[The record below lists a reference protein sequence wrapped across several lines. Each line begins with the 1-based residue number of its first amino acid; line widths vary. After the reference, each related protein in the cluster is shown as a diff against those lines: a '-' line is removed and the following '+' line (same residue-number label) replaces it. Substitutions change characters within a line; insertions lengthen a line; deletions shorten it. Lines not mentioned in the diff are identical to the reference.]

1 MKRQSLLSCLIFLVV
16 CIMIASSYTQA
27 SAYTVRKAAY
37 AGRFYPATS
46 EELTKTIAQFTRT
59 AQASPVKFPKD
70 KQLKALIL
78 PHAGY
83 VYSGQTAAYAALVL
97 SGRYFSKVFLMGP
110 DHRVGFP
117 GASVST
123 ADAYETPLGTI
134 RLSEDASR
142 LRKTGSLFTYN
153 AASDEA
159 EHSVEVVLPFLQ
171 TYIKE
176 FSLVPVVMGPG
187 DINAYVKAMEPLVD
201 DKTLLVASSD
211 LSHYLPQDA
220 AKARDASTIDMIK
233 KLKREGLTPESNRA
247 CGAIPIRVI
256 LEFARKNQWDP
267 VLLHYATSGDASGEY
282 GRVVGYA
289 AIAFF
294 GGQPMDKHFTKEQ
307 GMALVALAR
316 RTIQENLGVQAPS
329 NPKLAEALADEALTV
344 KAGTFVTLTMNGQL
358 RGCIGSL
365 EAREPLVEGVKHNAL
380 NAAFRDPRFSAL
392 TKKELGN
399 VHVEVSILTD
409 PKPLAY
415 TDSKDLLK
423 KLRPGIDG
431 VIIREGYAGS
441 TFLPQV
447 WEQLPDKEEFL
458 AHLCMKAGLGND
470 EWKKGKLEVQ
480 TYQVQYFEEEK

>member
-1 MKRQSLLSCLIFLVV
+1 
-16 CIMIASSYTQA
+16 
-27 SAYTVRKAAY
+27 
-37 AGRFYPATS
+37 
-46 EELTKTIAQFTRT
+46 
-59 AQASPVKFPKD
+59 
-70 KQLKALIL
+70 
-78 PHAGY
+78 
-83 VYSGQTAAYAALVL
+83 
-97 SGRYFSKVFLMGP
+97 MGP

-123 ADAYETPLGTI
+123 ADAYETPLGII
-134 RLSEDASR
+134 RLSADASR
-142 LRKTGSLFTYN
+142 LRKTGLPFTYN

-159 EHSVEVVLPFLQ
+159 EHSVEVVVPFLQ
-171 TYIKE
+171 TYMGE
-176 FSLVPVVMGPG
+176 FSLIPVVMGPG
-187 DINAYVKAMEPLVD
+187 DINAYVKAMEPFVD
-201 DKTLLVASSD
+201 DNTLLVASSD

-220 AKARDASTIDMIK
+220 AKVRDAQTIDMIRQ
-233 KLKREGLTPESNRA
+233 LRGEGLTPESNRA

-256 LEFARKNQWDP
+256 LEFARKNRWEP

-294 GGQPMDKHFTKEQ
+294 GGQPMDKRFTKEQ
-307 GMALVALAR
+307 GMALVELAR
-316 RTIQENLGVQAPS
+316 RTIQENLGVQVPA
-329 NPKLAEALADEALTV
+329 NPKLAEALTDAALKV

-365 EAREPLVEGVKHNAL
+365 EPREPLAEGVKHNAL

-392 TKKELGN
+392 TKKELEK

-431 VIIREGYAGS
+431 VIIREGYAGA

-458 AHLCMKAGLGND
+458 AHLCMKAGLVPD

>member
-1 MKRQSLLSCLIFLVV
+1 
-16 CIMIASSYTQA
+16 
-27 SAYTVRKAAY
+27 
-37 AGRFYPATS
+37 
-46 EELTKTIAQFTRT
+46 
-59 AQASPVKFPKD
+59 
-70 KQLKALIL
+70 
-78 PHAGY
+78 
-83 VYSGQTAAYAALVL
+83 
-97 SGRYFSKVFLMGP
+97 MGP

-134 RLSEDASR
+134 RLSADASR
-142 LRKTGSLFTYN
+142 LRKTGSPFTYN

-187 DINAYVKAMEPLVD
+187 DINAYVKAFLPFVD
-201 DKTLLVASSD
+201 DNTLLVASSD

-220 AKARDASTIDMIK
+220 AKVRDAQTIDMIRQ
-233 KLKREGLTPESNRA
+233 LKGEGLTPESNRA

-256 LEFARKNQWDP
+256 LEFARKNRWEP

-316 RTIQENLGVQAPS
+316 RTIQENLGVQAPA
-329 NPKLAEALADEALTV
+329 NPKFAETLTDEALKV

-392 TKKELGN
+392 TKKELGK

-415 TDSKDLLK
+415 TDSKELLK

-431 VIIREGYAGS
+431 LIIRQGYAGA

-458 AHLCMKAGLGND
+458 AHLCMKAGLSPD

>member
-1 MKRQSLLSCLIFLVV
+1 MKRQSLLRSLIFLVV
-16 CIMIASSYTQA
+16 CILAASDYTQA
-27 SAYTVRKAAY
+27 YAYSVRKAAY
-37 AGRFYPATS
+37 AGRFYPASS
-46 EELTKTIAQFTRT
+46 EELTKTIAQFTRA
-59 AQASPVKFPKD
+59 AQSSPVRFPKD
-70 KQLKALIL
+70 KQLRALIL

-83 VYSGQTAAYAALVL
+83 VYSGQTAAYSAPVL
-97 SGRYFSKVFLMGP
+97 SGRHFSKVIVMGP

-142 LRKTGSLFTYN
+142 LRKTGWPFTCN

-176 FSLVPVVMGPG
+176 FSLIPVVMGPG
-187 DINAYVKAMEPLVD
+187 DINVYVKAFLPLVD
-201 DKTLLVASSD
+201 DNTLLVASSD

-220 AKARDASTIDMIK
+220 AKVRDTSTIDMIRQ
-233 KLKREGLTPESNRA
+233 LKGEGLTSESNRA

-256 LEFARKNQWDP
+256 LEFARKNKWEP
-267 VLLHYATSGDASGEY
+267 VLLHYATSGDAVGEY

-294 GGQPMDKHFTKEQ
+294 GGQAMDKHFTKEQ

-316 RTIQENLGVQAPS
+316 RTIQENLGEQAPA
-329 NPKLAEALADEALTV
+329 NPKLAEALADEALKV
-344 KAGTFVTLTMNGQL
+344 KAGTFVTLTMKGQL

-392 TKKELGN
+392 TKKELAN
-399 VHVEVSILTD
+399 VHVEVSILTEA
-409 PKPLAY
+409 KPLAY

-423 KLRPGIDG
+423 KLRPGVDG
-431 VIIREGYAGS
+431 LIIRQGLAGA

-458 AHLCMKAGLGND
+458 AHLCMKAGLSPD

-480 TYQVQYFEEEK
+480 TYQVQYFEEGK